1 MKTDFSKL
9 SGVIVGLGS
18 IGNRHLQNCLELG
31 VGKMT
36 VVRRTS
42 ANSHFAAPA
51 GVSVVHSIEEALRDQ
66 PDFGIVCNPTH
77 LHASTAIEFL
87 QGNCHVLVEK
97 PLGKT
102 LGVDEQALSK
112 LAAGS
117 DRVVAMAYCMRDH
130 PAYALAKQQ
139 IESGSIGKCLYA
151 KAWFEGY
158 LPDWHPWEDY
168 RESYAAL
175 PDQGGGVLRTLD
187 HEMDF
192 LQWVLGPVATASGR
206 AINTNGIGIKAD
218 DLAMYTLNHPQGVVS
233 QVTTAFCRKPQ
244 SRGFEFVGDQ
254 GTIEFRFENNEVILQ
269 TTTGEEPKT
278 LLDVSSFDI
287 NQMYLNLLD
296 DFLVTIS
303 GQSSATLPLL
313 QSGWD
318 CMNAIEILD
327 GRCR

>member
-36 VVRRTS
+36 VVRRAS

-51 GVSVVHSIEEALRDQ
+51 GVSVVHSIEEALHDQ

-218 DLAMYTLNHPQGVVS
+218 DLAMYTLDHPQGVVS

-244 SRGFEFVGDQ
+244 SRGFEFVGSDGTLSFRHEDGTLWLSDSQSDQ
-254 GTIEFRFENNEVILQ
+254 RQE
-269 TTTGEEPKT
+269 
-278 LLDVSSFDI
+278 LLVATDEHI
-287 NQMYLNLLD
+287 PAMYVD
-296 DFLVTIS
+296 MMRAFLESIS
-303 GQSSATLPLL
+303 GETNETLGRLVDGASIMQL
-313 QSGWD
+313 
-318 CMNAIEILD
+318 IERIS
-327 GRCR
+327 